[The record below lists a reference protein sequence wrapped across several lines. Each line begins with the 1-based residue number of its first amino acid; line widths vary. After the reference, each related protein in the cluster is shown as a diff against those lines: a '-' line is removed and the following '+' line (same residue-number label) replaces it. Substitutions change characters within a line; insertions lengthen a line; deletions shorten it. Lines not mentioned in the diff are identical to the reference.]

1 MTQTSRQLAP
11 PAGQWGSTTL
21 RALGERGKKVIGL
34 HRDGIAD
41 ARGRRPRR
49 RPWHLPRASIGML
62 ISDGIALLTA
72 ATLTGQHTQSAVM
85 LSVLVVAALQGAGL
99 YRTRLTLSV
108 LDDLPALLGGISFA
122 TLGATL
128 ITMAAVGLRSDISA
142 IVIQSVVIA
151 VLVVVGRTG
160 AYATI
165 RWARGRRLSNYRT
178 LIVGCDEVGARLG
191 TALNEHPEHGLRLVG
206 FVDDHPVGRNELPA
220 PVLGT
225 STDLAAAVERERI
238 AVVVVAFGAAPAQD
252 LIAPLRGCA
261 TADCQIFVVPRLF
274 ELPGSGHGDRIRAI
288 PLIRLPRSAVRGV
301 SWRVKRLFD
310 IVVAGFTLL
319 LFSPLLAAIA
329 LAVRRECGPDVLFRQ
344 QRVGLGGRE
353 FTMYKFRSLTPIDD
367 NESQTRWSVA
377 NDGRMGPVGKLIRR
391 TSLDELPQLF
401 NVLRGDM
408 SIVGPRPE
416 RPFFVEK
423 FSDAIDSY
431 ADRHRVPAGLTG
443 WAAVSGLRGDTSIEE
458 RAHYDNF
465 YIDNWSLWLDMKIVL
480 WTLPVLLRGHD
491 G

>member
-1 MTQTSRQLAP
+1 LAP

-21 RALGERGKKVIGL
+21 RALGKRGKKVIGL

-41 ARGRRPRR
+41 SRGRRPRR

-62 ISDGIALLTA
+62 ISDGVALVTA
-72 ATLTGQHTQSAVM
+72 ATLTNQPPPSSVM
-85 LSVLVVAALQGAGL
+85 LSVLVVAALAGAGL
-99 YRTRLTLSV
+99 YRTRLTMSV
-108 LDDLPALLGGISFA
+108 LDDLPALLGGIA
-122 TLGATL
+122 LAALGAAL
-128 ITMAAVGLRSDISA
+128 ITMAAVGLRRDVTA
-142 IVIQSVVIA
+142 IVIQGVVIA
-151 VLVVVGRTG
+151 VLVVVARTG
-160 AYATI
+160 AYAAI
-165 RWARGRRLSNYRT
+165 RWARSRRLSNYRT
-178 LIVGCDEVGARLG
+178 LIVGSGAVGARLG
-191 TALNEHPEHGLRLVG
+191 AALNEHPEHGLRLVG
-206 FVDDHPVGRNELPA
+206 FVDDAPAGQDRLPA

-225 STDLAAAVERERI
+225 SADLASIVERDRI
-238 AVVVVAFGAAPAQD
+238 AVVVVAFGWASAMD
-252 LIAPLRGCA
+252 LVAPLRTCA
-261 TADCQIFVVPRLF
+261 ASDCQIFVVPRLF
-274 ELPGSGHGDRIRAI
+274 ELHGTGHGDRVRAT
-288 PLIRLPRSAVRGV
+288 PLVRLPRSAVRGI

-310 IVVAGFTLL
+310 IVVAAFTLVL
-319 LFSPLLAAIA
+319 LSPLLAAIA
-329 LAVRRECGPDVLFRQ
+329 LAVRRECGPQVLFRQ

-353 FTMYKFRSLTPIDD
+353 FTMYKFRSLTPVDD
-367 NESQTRWSVA
+367 HESQTRWSVA
-377 NDGRMGPVGKLIRR
+377 DDGRMGPVGKLIRR

-416 RPFFVEK
+416 RPFFVDK

-465 YIDNWSLWLDMKIVL
+465 YIDNWSLWLDIKIVL
-480 WTLPVLLRGHD
+480 YTLPVLLRGHD